1 MQFRLYLIIWLTIF
15 FSLNA
20 VICELVECLCRL
32 AEGLTTLAQAIE
44 VAPRSESL
52 YVGNIHPK
60 DIIYNNRQIA
70 LIYYRLKCFRL
81 MTKIP
86 HKIYCSNTIE

>member
-44 VAPRSESL
+44 VLESCLEVGIVVENRHLGVPRSL
-52 YVGNIHPK
+52 DRAIYVVKMARPRGTF
-60 DIIYNNRQIA
+60 
-70 LIYYRLKCFRL
+70 LV
-81 MTKIP
+81 
-86 HKIYCSNTIE
+86 